1 MEDGAVEVRVERIGS
16 SRRIAPVVMTP
27 AAEEQPAFGDSSSL
41 DPLDSWLP
49 ITESRNGNFFTITSQ
64 MLCSGIG
71 LQALFLPVAFISLG
85 WVWGIIC
92 VSLLFV
98 WQLYTIWLLVDLHES
113 PTGTRF
119 SRYLHL
125 AMVAF
130 CAKMGKLAAIFPTM
144 YLSGG
149 TCVLLIINGGG
160 SLQLLYKTII
170 NDDDDKGLTG
180 AEWFLV
186 FVCVAIL
193 VALFFPNLN
202 SLASISVVGSLT
214 GVAYC
219 TILWTLSV
227 SKGRPQGVTYD
238 DPPEVST
245 SKVDRFRDISNALA
259 LISLAF
265 RGHNIILEIQCLAGD
280 IAYKSKSS
288 IASPHV
294 ERSDGILS
302 THSIMSFS
310 ASHCWVLDLWQL
322 GNYIKAS
329 FSSSRTARTG
339 TTKPKESSPPTA
351 SYVLSPVKLTRE
363 PGPASSWRRPSEIP
377 FQGKAANSVKVIG
390 FVQRPVQ
397 FQTLPDG
404 KCVAAT
410 VIVQDNREITD
421 SASYVPSFL
430 IPVVFEGDLAH
441 VVGFHVKES
450 DCVHVSGQLSGDNL
464 PFQIDGYGGNFHIV
478 AQDVYF
484 VEGVKGKAASKKNG
498 AKIESEDLGNLADA
512 SESEVKKM
520 KNGAKIDSEDL
531 GNLAD
536 ASETEVKKMKNG
548 ESIVSDD
555 SLVGVD
561 NGDQNGLNSS
571 NTSMNPSATGNE
583 DWWDL
588 IRNPNDWWDYRER
601 KSEGKLKARH
611 PDFKHKNKGVAL
623 WLNNAPN
630 SVLKGLEGVEFRS
643 KQQVKSEKE
652 EHWKRLVENP
662 DKWWDNRLK
671 KRNEKSPDF
680 KNKESG
686 EALWLNSAPDWAIP
700 KLPPL
705 RDGKVASAAT

>member
-1 MEDGAVEVRVERIGS
+1 MAPCSRPWQS
-16 SRRIAPVVMTP
+16 SR
-27 AAEEQPAFGDSSSL
+27 AFLKLQSPRFSPCPFSELNAGTMNSLTKLLSTQISQHCSRSSSQ
-41 DPLDSWLP
+41 PRKC
-49 ITESRNGNFFTITSQ
+49 I
-64 MLCSGIG
+64 
-71 LQALFLPVAFISLG
+71 
-85 WVWGIIC
+85 
-92 VSLLFV
+92 
-98 WQLYTIWLLVDLHES
+98 
-113 PTGTRF
+113 F
-119 SRYLHL
+119 S
-125 AMVAF
+125 
-130 CAKMGKLAAIFPTM
+130 I
-144 YLSGG
+144 
-149 TCVLLIINGGG
+149 
-160 SLQLLYKTII
+160 Q
-170 NDDDDKGLTG
+170 
-180 AEWFLV
+180 
-186 FVCVAIL
+186 
-193 VALFFPNLN
+193 
-202 SLASISVVGSLT
+202 SLA
-214 GVAYC
+214 
-219 TILWTLSV
+219 
-227 SKGRPQGVTYD
+227 
-238 DPPEVST
+238 
-245 SKVDRFRDISNALA
+245 
-259 LISLAF
+259 
-265 RGHNIILEIQCLAGD
+265 
-280 IAYKSKSS
+280 
-288 IASPHV
+288 
-294 ERSDGILS
+294 
-302 THSIMSFS
+302 
-310 ASHCWVLDLWQL
+310 VLQQ
-322 GNYIKAS
+322 AS

-363 PGPASSWRRPSEIP
+363 PGPTSSWRRPSEIP

-421 SASYVPSFL
+421 SASFVPSFL

-484 VEGVKGKAASKKNG
+484 VEGVKGKAVSKKNG
-498 AKIESEDLGNLADA
+498 AKIDSEDLENLADA

-536 ASETEVKKMKNG
+536 ASESEGKKMKIG

-630 SVLKGLEGVEFRS
+630 SVLKGLEGAEFRSKQQVKGAEFRS

-652 EHWKRLVENP
+652 EHWKSLVENP
-662 DKWWDNRLK
+662 DKWWDNRLS
-671 KRNEKSPDF
+671 KRNEKYPDF

>member
-1 MEDGAVEVRVERIGS
+1 MNSLIKLLS
-16 SRRIAPVVMTP
+16 TQISQHCSR
-27 AAEEQPAFGDSSSL
+27 SSSQ
-41 DPLDSWLP
+41 PRKC
-49 ITESRNGNFFTITSQ
+49 I
-64 MLCSGIG
+64 
-71 LQALFLPVAFISLG
+71 
-85 WVWGIIC
+85 
-92 VSLLFV
+92 
-98 WQLYTIWLLVDLHES
+98 
-113 PTGTRF
+113 F
-119 SRYLHL
+119 S
-125 AMVAF
+125 
-130 CAKMGKLAAIFPTM
+130 I
-144 YLSGG
+144 
-149 TCVLLIINGGG
+149 
-160 SLQLLYKTII
+160 Q
-170 NDDDDKGLTG
+170 
-180 AEWFLV
+180 
-186 FVCVAIL
+186 
-193 VALFFPNLN
+193 
-202 SLASISVVGSLT
+202 SLA
-214 GVAYC
+214 
-219 TILWTLSV
+219 
-227 SKGRPQGVTYD
+227 
-238 DPPEVST
+238 
-245 SKVDRFRDISNALA
+245 
-259 LISLAF
+259 
-265 RGHNIILEIQCLAGD
+265 
-280 IAYKSKSS
+280 
-288 IASPHV
+288 
-294 ERSDGILS
+294 
-302 THSIMSFS
+302 
-310 ASHCWVLDLWQL
+310 VLQQ
-322 GNYIKAS
+322 AS
-329 FSSSRTARTG
+329 FSSSRIARTG

-363 PGPASSWRRPSEIP
+363 SGPASSWRRPSEIP

-404 KCVAAT
+404 NCVAAT

-430 IPVVFEGDLAH
+430 IPVVFEGDLAQ

-498 AKIESEDLGNLADA
+498 AKIDSEDLENLADA
-512 SESEVKKM
+512 SES
-520 KNGAKIDSEDL
+520 
-531 GNLAD
+531 
-536 ASETEVKKMKNG
+536 EVKKMKNG

-588 IRNPNDWWDYRER
+588 IRNPNDWWDCRER
-601 KSEGKLKARH
+601 KSEGKLKAKH

-643 KQQVKSEKE
+643 KQQVKGAEFRSKQQVKSEKE
-652 EHWKRLVENP
+652 EHWKSLVENP
-662 DKWWDNRLK
+662 DKWWDNRLN
-671 KRNEKSPDF
+671 KRNEKYPDF

-686 EALWLNSAPDWAIP
+686 EALWLNGAPDWAIP